1 MEDYNEIKEGAETP
15 QTETRTNHMRSFA
28 DLGVQ
33 PDLLRAITEMGFEN
47 PMPIQE
53 MVIPHLLDKEGDVVG
68 LAQTGTGKT
77 AAELIP

>member
-47 PMPIQE
+47 PMHSDCPCSSAS
-53 MVIPHLLDKEGDVVG
+53 MPR
-68 LAQTGTGKT
+68 ATY
-77 AAELIP
+77 PRPW